1 RCVIWG
7 CAVSICRSACGSSM
21 SRDGSVGRELVLP
34 FEERYCSWGPL
45 LRSSKR
51 ASRDIAGCLLF
62 LRQGHFD
69 LAELELPVEMG
80 KFPSRVFE
88 EELTLQEQDRS
99 KDIEEQDSSGGQNR
113 VSVLAEKH
121 ALVRG
126 HELQLVHEP
135 EP

>member
-1 RCVIWG
+1 R
-7 CAVSICRSACGSSM
+7 AVSICRLARDSST
-21 SRDGSVGRELVLP
+21 SRDDSVGRELVLP
-34 FEERYCSWGPL
+34 FEERGSLWSPL
-45 LRSSKR
+45 LRSSKK

-62 LRQGHFD
+62 FRQGHFD

-88 EELTLQEQDRS
+88 EELALQEQDRS

-121 ALVRG
+121 ALEGG
-126 HELQLVHEP
+126 H
-135 EP
+135 